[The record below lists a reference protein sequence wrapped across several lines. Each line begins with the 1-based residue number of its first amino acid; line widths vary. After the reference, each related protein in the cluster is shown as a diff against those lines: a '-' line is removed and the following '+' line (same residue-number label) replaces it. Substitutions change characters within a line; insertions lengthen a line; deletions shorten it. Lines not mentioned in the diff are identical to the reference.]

1 MLVYF
6 RFKLRS
12 TVSLLFLTYIISS
25 IMSSFISTSAP
36 VLSACVMVFIFHV
49 TLPIHLTTSP
59 TSLVFLCILCID
71 ETDQEIGC
79 RLVLHLFAMGNIPL
93 SLTKH
98 EFGLL
103 LCM

>member
-1 MLVYF
+1 MVVYF

-25 IMSSFISTSAP
+25 IMSSFLSTSAA

-49 TLPIHLTTSP
+49 TFPIHLTTSP
-59 TSLVFLCILCID
+59 TLLVFLCILCID
-71 ETDQEIGC
+71 ETDQEIRC
-79 RLVLHLFAMGNIPL
+79 RLVLHLFALGNILL
-93 SLTKH
+93 SISIR